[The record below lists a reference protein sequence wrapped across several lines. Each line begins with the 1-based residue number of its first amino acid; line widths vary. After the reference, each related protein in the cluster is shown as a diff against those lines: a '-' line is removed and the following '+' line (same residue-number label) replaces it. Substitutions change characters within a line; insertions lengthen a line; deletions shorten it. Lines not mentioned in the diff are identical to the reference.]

1 MSRSSRK
8 EEMGAKEQHEYQVEH
23 TTGDSSESNS
33 DTDAVDPRLENM
45 PFIEA
50 FGHHYHISGK
60 IFLPFD
66 EPERK
71 RLEVQHRLYRHCL
84 DGALTSTRLP
94 LDIAQIVDL
103 GTGTGVW
110 AIEMAARYPQA
121 QITGIDVYPIQR
133 QKGVPPNVKFEIDD
147 VENPWKIPDNSI
159 DFVHA
164 RSIAGGVRDWPA
176 LLRQVHQKLKPGGLF
191 EMTEIALNILDF
203 DGKFAEADLCPEFLQ
218 IFRDLCDKV
227 GMDFNP
233 SPHVPE
239 WLVDADFEKIVQRSE
254 ILPAGSWAQDEKMK
268 ARQSLMNQITTEHYV
283 LDNHCG
289 LLFKSCG
296 WTKEQFDAIVP
307 TFWQE
312 VQAANI
318 RPYITAVFTTARKP
332 RKDESA

>member
-1 MSRSSRK
+1 
-8 EEMGAKEQHEYQVEH
+8 
-23 TTGDSSESNS
+23 
-33 DTDAVDPRLENM
+33 M
-45 PFIEA
+45 PYIEA

-66 EPERK
+66 EPERH
-71 RLEVQHRLYRHCL
+71 RLEVQHKLYRHCL

-94 LDIAQIVDL
+94 LDTAQILDL

-121 QITGIDVYPIQR
+121 QIMGVDVYPIQR
-133 QKGVPPNVKFEIDD
+133 RKGVPPNVKFEIDD
-147 VENPWKIPDNSI
+147 VENPWRFPDNSL

-176 LLRQVHQKLKPGGLF
+176 LIRQTYNKLKPGGLF

-218 IFRDLCDKV
+218 LFRDLCDKV

-233 SPHVPE
+233 SPHVPD
-239 WLVDADFEKIVQRSE
+239 WLVEADFEKIIQRSE
-254 ILPAGSWAQDEKMK
+254 ILPTGSWAQDEKMK
-268 ARQSLMNQITTEHYV
+268 ARQNLTNQITTEHYV

-289 LLFKSCG
+289 LLFQSCG
-296 WTKEQFDAIVP
+296 WTKEEFDAIVP
-307 TFWQE
+307 SFWQE
-312 VQAANI
+312 IQAAKV

-332 RKDESA
+332 RREENA